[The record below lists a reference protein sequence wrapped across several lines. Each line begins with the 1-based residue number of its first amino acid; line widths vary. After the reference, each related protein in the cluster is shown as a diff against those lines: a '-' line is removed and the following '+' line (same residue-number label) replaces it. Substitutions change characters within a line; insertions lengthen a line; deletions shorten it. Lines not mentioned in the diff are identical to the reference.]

1 MSDVAPPGLLDVVPP
16 ELTAAA
22 APLQQAG
29 ELLRSLAN
37 DRAGLERFCS
47 GSPNPIVRRALR
59 DYIDTVELGVWRLGG
74 EAGNLA
80 YLLRLAAQ
88 DYTANEREQQRRFA
102 VTAETP
108 PVSGAP

>member
-37 DRAGLERFCS
+37 DRAGL
-47 GSPNPIVRRALR
+47 
-59 DYIDTVELGVWRLGG
+59 
-74 EAGNLA
+74 
-80 YLLRLAAQ
+80 
-88 DYTANEREQQRRFA
+88 
-102 VTAETP
+102 
-108 PVSGAP
+108 